1 MGETQINCSCCF
13 KQSEHRYHLYLEVTL
28 NLWGKKITAIVL
40 GSMVHFMG
48 FPASFHSSLMQ
59 QAEQQADL
67 ISKSEESEYNKILV
81 LAASFSEVRKE
92 V

>member
-1 MGETQINCSCCF
+1 
-13 KQSEHRYHLYLEVTL
+13 
-28 NLWGKKITAIVL
+28 
-40 GSMVHFMG
+40 MVHFMG